1 MGRLG
6 SVSWRKQHLR
16 TAIARSLPALVL
28 CCAAFVGMPSLAS
41 DPQSYTVAI
50 DQTGDKALDTAL
62 GDASQLQS
70 LKDKAPVGPFALI
83 TRAKNDYDRVQTV
96 LQSFGYYKATVTITV
111 DGMLVNDTSLAD
123 KLDQVPSGQS
133 VEAKIAIDKGPLFRL
148 RRIEVHGD
156 VPPDVN
162 AFDKLGLKPGQPAVA
177 SDVLGA
183 GTKLL
188 TALEED
194 GYAEAK
200 VDPPIATEDAPALSI
215 DVVFNATAGRR
226 ATIGAISFSGLH
238 DVNEEFVRRRL
249 LLQPGQ
255 LYQPSKI
262 DAARQDLLKLGVFS
276 GVTVKGG
283 DTIAPDGSLPLAF
296 DFQERP
302 RHTVGITGAYSTDLG
317 VTAKLS
323 WSDRNL
329 FGNAEQLNLSA
340 AGTGLGGTATTDLG
354 YSITGQFIK
363 PDFPR
368 RDTSFQF
375 DAGALKQSLQ
385 AYDQTAFT
393 AGPSLHRKFGPLWT
407 GSIGITGER
416 ERILQ
421 ERVTSHFTLVSLPLA
436 ANYDSTGL
444 TDPTQD
450 ATHGIRAA
458 FIATP
463 TQSLGHPS
471 STFAILQVSGST
483 YLDVGDWAFGAEPG
497 RSVLALRGLVGSVQ
511 GASQFELPPDQRFYA
526 GGSATVR
533 GFKYQSVGPLFPDR
547 KPMGGTAID
556 AATVEYR
563 QRFFESFGAAVFVD
577 AGQVSADNKP
587 FSGTVRIGTGF
598 GLRYYTPIG
607 PVRVDV
613 ALPVNRPPGGDRF
626 EFYIGLGQAF

>member
-1 MGRLG
+1 MT
-6 SVSWRKQHLR
+6 WRKQHLR
-16 TAIARSLPALVL
+16 NAIAPSLWALILCVLVL
-28 CCAAFVGMPSLAS
+28 AGIPTRAS
-41 DPQSYTVAI
+41 DPQRYAVAI
-50 DQTGDKALDTAL
+50 DQTADEALDRAL
-62 GDASQLQS
+62 GEASQLQS

-96 LQSFGYYKATVTITV
+96 LQSFGYYGATVDITV
-111 DGMLVNDTSLAD
+111 DGSPVNDTSLAE
-123 KLDQVPSGQS
+123 KLDKVPGGQS

-148 RRIEVHGD
+148 RKIEVRGD
-156 VPPDVN
+156 LPRDVN
-162 AFDKLGLKPGQPAVA
+162 ALDKLGLKPGQPAVA
-177 SDVLGA
+177 SDILGA

-194 GYAEAK
+194 GYALAK
-200 VDPPIATEDAPALSI
+200 VDPPIATEDAAALSI
-215 DVVFNATAGRR
+215 DVVFNASAGRR
-226 ATIGAISFSGLH
+226 ATIGAISFNGLQH
-238 DVNEEFVRRRL
+238 VNEAFIRRRL
-249 LLQPGQ
+249 LLQAGQ

-276 GVTVKGG
+276 GVTVKASE
-283 DTIAPDGSLPLAF
+283 TIAPDGGLPIAF

-302 RHTVGITGAYSTDLG
+302 GHAIGVTGAYSTDLG

-340 AGTGLGGTATTDLG
+340 AATGLGGTATTDLG
-354 YSITGQFIK
+354 YNLTGQFIK
-363 PDFPR
+363 PDFPQ
-368 RDTSFQF
+368 RDTSFEF
-375 DAGALKQSLQ
+375 NASALKQSLE

-407 GSIGITGER
+407 GSIGVMGER
-416 ERILQ
+416 EHILQ
-421 ERVTSHFTLVSLPLA
+421 EHVGSNFTLVSLPLTA
-436 ANYDSTGL
+436 TYDSTGL

-450 ATHGIRAA
+450 ATHGMRAA

-471 STFAILQVSGST
+471 TTFAILQVSGST
-483 YLDVGDWAFGAEPG
+483 YLDIGDWIFGARPG
-497 RSVLALRGLVGSVQ
+497 RSVLALRGLVGSVE

-547 KPMGGTAID
+547 NPMGGTAID
-556 AATVEYR
+556 TATVEYR
-563 QRFFESFGAAVFVD
+563 QRFFDNFGAAIFVD
-577 AGQVSADNKP
+577 GGQISANHSP

-607 PVRVDV
+607 PIRVDL